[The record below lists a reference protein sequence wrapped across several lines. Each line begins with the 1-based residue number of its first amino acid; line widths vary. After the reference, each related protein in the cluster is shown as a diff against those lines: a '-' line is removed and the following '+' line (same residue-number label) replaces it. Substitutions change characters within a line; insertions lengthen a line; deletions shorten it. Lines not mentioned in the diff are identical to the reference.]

1 MPAIEMSAMDL
12 AALLCS
18 RVCHDVISP
27 VGAIQNGLEILAD
40 EKDAGMREVALD
52 LINKSAH
59 QAGARLKFARI
70 AYGASGSAGA
80 SLDMGDAEQAARDF
94 IGDEKVQLSWA
105 APRVLL
111 PKNKIK
117 LLLNL
122 LVVATHAVPRGGS
135 IDIKADVD
143 GETCHFAIVAKGSH
157 ARIPPHVMDLINGDN
172 EQGSVDAHGVQA
184 YYTGLIAKAAAMR
197 VSMDIEGDVVTI
209 KAVSTASA
217 A

>member
-27 VGAIQNGLEILAD
+27 VGAIQNGLEILSD
-40 EKDAGMREVALD
+40 EKDPGMREIALD

-94 IGDEKVQLSWA
+94 IGDEKIQLSWSS
-105 APRVLL
+105 PRVLL

-122 LVVATHAVPRGGS
+122 LVVATHAVPRGGT
-135 IDIKADVD
+135 IDVKADIE
-143 GETCHFAIVAKGSH
+143 GETCHFTLIAKGSH
-157 ARIPPHVMDLINGDN
+157 ARIPPHAADLIAGDN
-172 EQGSVDAHGVQA
+172 ENGTVDAHGVQA
-184 YYTGLIAKAAAMR
+184 YYTGLIAKAAVMSVAMT
-197 VSMDIEGDVVTI
+197 IEGDTVTI
-209 KAVSTASA
+209 KAVPSA
-217 A
+217 

>member
-40 EKDAGMREVALD
+40 EKDASMREVALD
-52 LINKSAH
+52 LITKSAH

-94 IGDEKVQLSWA
+94 IGDEKLRLTWSS
-105 APRVLL
+105 PRVLL

-122 LVVATHAVPRGGS
+122 LVVATHAVPRGGT
-135 IDIKADVD
+135 IDVKALVD
-143 GETCHFAIVAKGSH
+143 NEVCHFTLVAKGSH
-157 ARIPPHVMDLINGDN
+157 ARVPPHAMDLIAGVN
-172 EQGSVDAHGVQA
+172 EDASVDAHGVQA
-184 YYTGLIAKAAAMR
+184 YYTGLIAKAADMT
-197 VSMDIEGDVVTI
+197 VSMGIEGDTVTI
-209 KAVSTASA
+209 NAEPASA
-217 A
+217 S

>member
-1 MPAIEMSAMDL
+1 MPAIEMSALDL

-94 IGDEKVQLSWA
+94 IGDEKVRLTWA
-105 APRVLL
+105 SPRVLL

-122 LVVATHAVPRGGS
+122 LVIATHAVPRGGT
-135 IDIKADVD
+135 IDVKAEVE
-143 GETCHFAIVAKGSH
+143 GETCHFTIAAKGSH
-157 ARIPPHVMDLINGDN
+157 ARVPPHAMELINADN
-172 EQGSVDAHGVQA
+172 EHGAVDAHGVQA
-184 YYTGLIAKAAAMR
+184 YYTGLIARAARMR
-197 VSMDIEGDVVTI
+197 VTMEIEGDVVTI
-209 KAVSTASA
+209 KAAPA
-217 A
+217 I

>member
-40 EKDAGMREVALD
+40 EKDQGMREIALD
-52 LINKSAH
+52 LINKSAQ

-80 SLDMGDAEQAARDF
+80 MLDMGDAEQAARDF

-105 APRVLL
+105 SPRVLL

-122 LVVATHAVPRGGS
+122 LVIATHAVPRGGK
-135 IDIKADVD
+135 IDIKADIE
-143 GETCHFAIVAKGSH
+143 GETCHFTVTAQGSH
-157 ARIPPHVMDLINGDN
+157 ARIPPHAAELMAGAH
-172 EQGSVDAHGVQA
+172 ESGTVDAHGVQA
-184 YYTGLIAKAAAMR
+184 YYTGLIAKAAGMST
-197 VSMDIEGDVVTI
+197 VMTIDGDTVTI
-209 KAVSTASA
+209 KSSPAV
-217 A
+217 